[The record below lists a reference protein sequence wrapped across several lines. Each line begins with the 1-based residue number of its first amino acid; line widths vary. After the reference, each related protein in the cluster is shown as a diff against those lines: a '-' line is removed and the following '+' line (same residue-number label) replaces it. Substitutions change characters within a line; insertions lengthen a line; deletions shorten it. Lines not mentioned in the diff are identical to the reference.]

1 MDENVRP
8 TDSEFPELAP
18 GTSLLDVEPP
28 APKRSRF
35 VGIKFRDASGVF
47 RYDAGQLVLQRGEI
61 VVVSTEQGPR
71 VGTVTELP
79 AVLRDDGGN
88 ARRVMRRAD
97 SGDVDRQDRLHL
109 REKDALRM
117 CLLRLRERGLSM
129 KLIKVEQA
137 SDGGKIQFYFSSEDR
152 VDFRDLVRE
161 LAHVLHARVEMK
173 QIGPRDEAKVVGAV
187 GPCGRE
193 LCCSTFLREPGGVS
207 VKMAKAQ
214 GLSLNP
220 SKLAGM
226 CGRLKCCLKYEYDT
240 YVELGRALPKIGS
253 RVVSVKGDGVV
264 VRQNALKA
272 TVLVQLENEGG
283 FAEATLEDLVE
294 AKRQ

>member
-1 MDENVRP
+1 MEQEIATP
-8 TDSEFPELAP
+8 PP
-18 GTSLLDVEPP
+18 PPPVEVEES
-28 APKRSRF
+28 AKRARF
-35 VGIKFRDASGVF
+35 IGIKFRDASGVF
-47 RYDAGQLVLQRGEI
+47 RYDGGSLVLRRGDV
-61 VVVSTEQGPR
+61 VVVSTEHGPR
-71 VGTVTELP
+71 VGTVTDLP
-79 AVLRDDGGN
+79 ATLRDEAGS
-88 ARRVMRRAD
+88 ARRVIRKVDA
-97 SGDVDRQDRLHL
+97 GDLDRQDRLRL

-117 CLLRLRERGLSM
+117 CLLRVRERNLSM
-129 KLIKVEQA
+129 KLIKVEQG
-137 SDGGKIQFYFSSEDR
+137 SDGGKILFYFSSEDR

-161 LAHVLHARVEMK
+161 MAHVLHARVEMK

-264 VRQNALKA
+264 VRQNTLRG
-272 TVLVQLENEGG
+272 TVLLQVDNDGG